1 MGENVST
8 QCWTDMTRNTQ
19 QLAGKD
25 VEIEALKN
33 KERKNLSREVAKLA
47 AAQAELE
54 ANKAQCASL
63 QAALND
69 ANEELDA
76 LQRKLSET
84 EKKLAEL
91 EAADDI
97 AIQKTGSAKGVGPF
111 GTKMTDADPEEE
123 PGSCQAQ
130 PRMSG
135 TSKPKIILPDPEEVF
150 TNGLDPTL
158 TLLQESLLAAIEE
171 QAEWHD
177 YDPSK
182 NKWTQKQIILQ
193 RTFTPVS
200 AFHHLKLLFPD
211 KETIP
216 THLCVRGADSSG

>member
-1 MGENVST
+1 
-8 QCWTDMTRNTQ
+8 
-19 QLAGKD
+19 
-25 VEIEALKN
+25 
-33 KERKNLSREVAKLA
+33 
-47 AAQAELE
+47 
-54 ANKAQCASL
+54 
-63 QAALND
+63 
-69 ANEELDA
+69 
-76 LQRKLSET
+76 
-84 EKKLAEL
+84 
-91 EAADDI
+91 
-97 AIQKTGSAKGVGPF
+97 
-111 GTKMTDADPEEE
+111 MTDEDPNPEEK

-135 TSKPKIILPDPEEVF
+135 MPKPKIILPDPEEVS
-150 TNGLDPTL
+150 TNGLDPKL

-177 YDPSK
+177 YDPST
-182 NKWTQKQIILQ
+182 NKWTQKQIIMQ

>member
-1 MGENVST
+1 
-8 QCWTDMTRNTQ
+8 MTRNTQ
-19 QLAGKD
+19 QMKKKED
-25 VEIEALKN
+25 EMEEIKKTIREE
-33 KERKNLSREVAKLA
+33 KENLSSEVARLA

-54 ANKAQCASL
+54 ANKAQCDSL

-69 ANEELDA
+69 AKEELDA
-76 LQRKLSET
+76 LRRKLSET

-97 AIQKTGSAKGVGPF
+97 AIQKKGSAKGVGSF
-111 GTKMTDADPEEE
+111 GTKMTDEDPEEK

-135 TSKPKIILPDPEEVF
+135 IPKPKIFLPDPEEIF
-150 TNGLDPTL
+150 TNGLDPKL

-177 YDPSK
+177 YDPST
-182 NKWTQKQIILQ
+182 NKWTQKQIIMQ